1 MAEGSSNG
9 RLVSVD
15 SMEFRW
21 VYQDEEGSE
30 IDNNG
35 NPGGGEGDL
44 TLRDSDD
51 EDITEQRLIRTG
63 PRIDSFDVEAL
74 EVPGAQRND
83 YEDVTLGR
91 RIILAFQTLG
101 VVFGDVGTSPLY
113 TFSVMFSKA
122 PVQENE
128 DVLGA
133 LSLVLYTLILI
144 PLIKYVFIVL
154 WANDDGEGGTFALY
168 SLICRHAKASL
179 LPNQLPSDAR
189 ISSFRLKVP
198 SPELERSLKIKERLE
213 TSLTLKKLL
222 LTLVLAGT
230 SMVIADGVVTP
241 AMSVISAVGG
251 LKIGVSGVTQ
261 EHVVMISVAFLI
273 ILFSVQKYG
282 TSKVG
287 LIVGP
292 ALFIWFCS
300 LGGIGIYNLFKY
312 DTRVLRA
319 FNPVHIY
326 YFFKRNS
333 TNAWYSLGG
342 CLLCATGSEAMFAD
356 LCYFSVRSVQLTF
369 VFLVLPCLLLGYLG
383 QAAYLMANHGDTT
396 QAFFSSVPSGA
407 FWPVFLI
414 ANVAALIASRAMT
427 TATFSCI
434 KQSTALGCFPRL
446 KIIHTSRKFMG
457 QIYIPVINWFL
468 LALTLVLVCT
478 ISSIYEIGN
487 AYGIAELGV
496 MMMSTILVTLVM
508 LLIWQIH
515 ILIVL
520 SFAII
525 FLGLELTFFSS
536 ILWSV
541 GDGSWII
548 LVFAVVIFLIMYI
561 WNYGSK
567 IKYETEVKQKMSMD
581 LLRELGPNLGTV
593 RAPGIGLLYNELA
606 KGVPAIFGHFLTT
619 LPAVH
624 SMIIFVCIKYVP
636 VPVVPQSERF
646 LFRRVCPKSY
656 HIFRCIARYGYK
668 DVRKENHQ
676 TFEQLLIESLEKF
689 IRREAQERSLESDRD
704 GDSDS
709 EEHSFSKV
717 LIAPNGSV
725 YSLGVP
731 LLANFKDTTK
741 SFSEASTSDE
751 QSETPTNPY
760 IFDAEQSL
768 EKELSFIRKAKECG
782 VVYLLGHGNIR
793 ARKDS
798 WFIKKLVINY
808 FYAFLRKNCRR
819 GVANLSVSHSQ
830 LMQSIKDF
838 WRQPWKLDKKRLR
851 NTLGRWTRTSVTWVR
866 LIPPWLGKM
875 ESSDKVLKSMCCKQD
890 RMEDLLQDINTKY
903 ESLVAMMARMNVA
916 QNDQR
921 NKQVEGASSG
931 TEVQD
936 SDMGIRNGPNQRG
949 FNEGRGYTKLP
960 KIDFPK
966 FWRR

>member
-1 MAEGSSNG
+1 MEGSERENG
-9 RLVSVD
+9 GTLSSVD
-15 SMEFRW
+15 STESRW
-21 VYQDEEGSE
+21 VFQDEEEEEE
-30 IDNNG
+30 IGIDEDDDENEDAEGLLSPGNG
-35 NPGGGEGDL
+35 MM
-44 TLRDSDD
+44 DSDD
-51 EDITEQRLIRTG
+51 DDNAEQRLIRTG

-74 EVPGAQRND
+74 EVPGAHRND
-83 YEDVTLGR
+83 FEDINVGK
-91 RIILAFQTLG
+91 RIMLAFQTLG
-101 VVFGDVGTSPLY
+101 IVFGDVGTSPLY

-122 PVQENE
+122 PANGNE

-144 PLIKYVFIVL
+144 PLVKYVLIVL

-168 SLICRHAKASL
+168 SLICRHAKVSL

-198 SPELERSLKIKERLE
+198 SAELERSLRIKERLE

-222 LTLVLAGT
+222 LMLVLAGT

-241 AMSVISAVGG
+241 AMSVMSAVGG
-251 LKIGVSGVTQ
+251 LKVGVSGIKQ
-261 EHVVMISVAFLI
+261 DEVVMISVAFLV
-273 ILFSVQKYG
+273 ILFSVQRYG

-287 LIVGP
+287 IVVGP

-300 LGGIGIYNLFKY
+300 LGCIGIYNLVKY

-319 FNPVHIY
+319 FNPIHIY

-333 TNAWYSLGG
+333 TKAWYSLGG
-342 CLLCATGSEAMFAD
+342 CLLCVTGSEAMFAD

-369 VFLVLPCLLLGYLG
+369 VFVVLPCLLLGYLG
-383 QAAYLMANHGDTT
+383 QAAYLMENHEDTT

-414 ANVAALIASRAMT
+414 SNIAALIASRTMT

-457 QIYIPVINWFL
+457 QIYIPVMNWFL
-468 LALTLVLVCT
+468 LAFSLVLVCT

-496 MMMSTILVTLVM
+496 MMMTTILVTLVM
-508 LLIWQIH
+508 LLIWQIN
-515 ILIVL
+515 IIIVL
-520 SFAII
+520 SFAVI
-525 FLGLELTFFSS
+525 FLGMELAFFSS
-536 ILWSV
+536 VLWCV

-548 LVFAVVIFLIMYI
+548 LLFAVVLFLIMYI

-567 IKYETEVKQKMSMD
+567 LKYETEVKKKMSMD

-606 KGVPAIFGHFLTT
+606 KGIPAIFGHFLTT

-646 LFRRVCPKSY
+646 LFRRVCPRSY
-656 HIFRCIARYGYK
+656 HIFRCVARYGYK

-689 IRREAQERSLESDRD
+689 IRREAQERSLESDGD
-704 GDSDS
+704 DDSDS
-709 EEHSFSKV
+709 EEELSFSRV

-731 LLANFKDTTK
+731 LLTEFRDASK
-741 SFSEASTSDE
+741 SSVEASTSE
-751 QSETPTNPY
+751 QVKPESASSSTVS
-760 IFDAEQSL
+760 DAEQSL
-768 EKELSFIRKAKECG
+768 EKELSFIHRAKESG
-782 VVYLLGHGNIR
+782 VVYLLGHGDIR

-819 GVANLSVSHSQ
+819 GIANLSVPHSH
-830 LMQSIKDF
+830 
-838 WRQPWKLDKKRLR
+838 
-851 NTLGRWTRTSVTWVR
+851 
-866 LIPPWLGKM
+866 LI
-875 ESSDKVLKSMCCKQD
+875 
-890 RMEDLLQDINTKY
+890 
-903 ESLVAMMARMNVA
+903 
-916 QNDQR
+916 
-921 NKQVEGASSG
+921 QVGM
-931 TEVQD
+931 TYMV
-936 SDMGIRNGPNQRG
+936 
-949 FNEGRGYTKLP
+949 
-960 KIDFPK
+960 
-966 FWRR
+966 